1 MAGIFHIY
9 MKNSEVSEGKEFGDS
24 SNFLTTNMKLTDTD
38 ILCVI
43 YTYMFN
49 QTFHNNVQLK
59 G

>member
-1 MAGIFHIY
+1 
-9 MKNSEVSEGKEFGDS
+9 MKNSKVREGKEFGDS